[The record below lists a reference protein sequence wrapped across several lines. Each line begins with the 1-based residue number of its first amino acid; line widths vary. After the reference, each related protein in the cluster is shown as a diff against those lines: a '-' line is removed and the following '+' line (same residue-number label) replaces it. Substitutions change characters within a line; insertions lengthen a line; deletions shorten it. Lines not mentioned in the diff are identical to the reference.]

1 MNAKQVNFYE
11 IVSGFFGSDIFKP
24 AVVDKYFGELVKLD
38 YSLAEDLWEY
48 MLIRLD
54 ADLKNPAVA
63 ALYIEK
69 LCSLFFSVNAAKAIK
84 TVTDRPVVL
93 RAVFRFSPSAADGEL
108 FMLPVNF
115 LVSNK
120 ADVAEAVLKQVM
132 LNEAMKVSFG
142 GYMIKF
148 LDRFFIELT
157 KKDAQRRIKLST
169 KQSQLLLSTVQ
180 KVKGDER
187 AMLVQRVKEVL

>member
-1 MNAKQVNFYE
+1 MNAKQVKYYE
-11 IVSGFFGSDIFKP
+11 IISGFFGSDIFKAA
-24 AVVDKYFGELVKLD
+24 AVEKYFGELIKLD
-38 YSLAEDLWEY
+38 FALAEELWEY

-69 LCSLFFSVNAAKAIK
+69 LYTLFAAAGAAKAVK
-84 TVTDRPVVL
+84 TVTERPVVL

-108 FMLPVNF
+108 FMLPVNL
-115 LVSNK
+115 LVANK
-120 ADVAEAVLKQVM
+120 ADAADAILKQVM
-132 LNEAMKVSFG
+132 QNEVMKPSFG
-142 GYMIKF
+142 KYMIDF

-157 KKDAQRRIKLST
+157 KKDAQRRVKLSA
-169 KQSQLLLSTVQ
+169 KQSRLLLSTVQ